1 VQKFRV
7 KVSVRAINT
16 KFGGSVDLKT
26 AKISAAELDA
36 IVYAYHGNIFA
47 VLGPQHIKD
56 SNYSLRT
63 YLPEADEV
71 VVVDRDSRSQLT
83 VLNKIHPAG
92 VFEGEARLPS
102 SSAYLFQVRYGDAT
116 IFIEDT
122 YRFPSELNPTDVY
135 LFGEGTHEKLYQWL
149 GAHLREVAGVKGALF
164 TVWAPNAKRVS
175 VVGDFN
181 FWDGRHHVM
190 RRHPASGLWELFIPG
205 IEENALYKYE
215 ILSQNHG
222 VLPLKADPFGFAAQH
237 PPETA
242 SKIVAQS
249 RYPWSDN
256 SWLERKVEHGY
267 RDQPV
272 CIYEVHLGSWKRKGS
287 NGDQYLNYL
296 ELADQLIPY
305 VQSMGFTHIQLMPIS
320 EYPFDGSWGYQPV
333 GLYAPTSRFGSPDE
347 FREFINRCHL
357 AGIGVLIDWVPG
369 HFPSDGHGLAFFDGS
384 PLYEHA
390 DPRQGFH
397 PDWNTYIY
405 NYGRCEVANFLYSNA
420 LYWFDEFHIDG
431 LRVDAV
437 ASMLYLDY
445 SREGGEWIPNEHGGR
460 ENLAAIALLK
470 RVNQKVYEHYPNAMM
485 VAEESTAWPGVSHP
499 VYAGGL
505 GFGYK
510 WNMGWMNDSLRYMSN
525 DPIHRRYHHHDLT
538 FSLLYAFHENFI
550 LPLSHDEVVHGKG
563 SLIDKMPGDAWQKFA
578 NLRAYYG
585 FMWAHP
591 GKKLLFMGCEFA
603 QGNEWSHDRALDWPL
618 IKDVHWH
625 AGVKKLVEDLNHLYR
640 STPALYYH
648 DCEGRGFEWLD
659 ADDSGAS
666 VFAFARKAHKSLVVV
681 VSNMTPVLREG
692 YRIGVSHPGYYK
704 ELLNTDAAIY
714 GGSEKGNAGGVTSS
728 AVSSHGRSN
737 SISMTLP
744 PLATVFFE
752 WQSM

>member
-1 VQKFRV
+1 MEV
-7 KVSVRAINT
+7 T
-16 KFGGSVDLKT
+16 T
-26 AKISAAELDA
+26 AMISAAELDS
-36 IVYAYHGNIFA
+36 VVHAYHGNIFA
-47 VLGPQHIKD
+47 VLGPHQMHNG
-56 SNYSLRT
+56 NYAVRT
-63 YLPEADEV
+63 FLPEASKV
-71 VVVDRDSRSQLT
+71 IVVDRENHSHIQ

-92 VFEGEARLPS
+92 VFEGEASLRSRSQYKLE
-102 SSAYLFQVRYGDAT
+102 VHYGDNKT
-116 IFIEDT
+116 IVEDT
-122 YRFPSELNPTDVY
+122 YRFPSDLSPTDVY
-135 LFGEGTHEKLYQWL
+135 LFGEGTHEKLYRWL
-149 GAHLREVAGVKGALF
+149 GAHLREIDGVKGTLF

-175 VVGDFN
+175 VVGEFN

-190 RRHPASGLWELFIPG
+190 RHHAASGLWELFIPG
-205 IEENALYKYE
+205 VEADTLYKYE
-215 ILSQNHG
+215 ILSQSHG
-222 VLPLKADPFGFAAQH
+222 VLPLKADPMGFAAQH

-242 SKIVAQS
+242 SKVMAPS
-249 RYPWSDN
+249 DFSWSDEQ
-256 SWLERKVEHGY
+256 WLARKVEQGH
-267 RDQPV
+267 RDQAV
-272 CIYEVHLGSWKRKGS
+272 SIYEVHLGSWKRRGQQ
-287 NGDQYLNYL
+287 GEDYLTYL
-296 ELADQLIPY
+296 ELADELIPY
-305 VQSMGFTHIQLMPIS
+305 VQTLGFTHIQLMPIS
-320 EYPFDGSWGYQPV
+320 EFPFDGSWGYQPV
-333 GLYAPTSRFGSPDE
+333 GLYAPTSRFGSPDQ

-405 NYGRCEVANFLYSNA
+405 NYGRCEVANFLFSNA

-445 SREGGEWIPNEHGGR
+445 SREADDWVPNVHGGR
-460 ENLAAIALLK
+460 ENLEAIALLK

-525 DPIHRRYHHHDLT
+525 DPIHRRYHHHDMT
-538 FSLLYAFHENFI
+538 FSLLYAFNENFM

-563 SLIDKMPGDAWQKFA
+563 SLLDKMPGDAWQKFA

-603 QGNEWSHDRALDWPL
+603 QGREWDHNSSLDWHL
-618 IKDVHWH
+618 LDETHWH
-625 AGVKKLVEDLNHLYR
+625 GGVQKLVEDLNHLYS
-640 STPALYYH
+640 STPALYYD
-648 DCEGRGFEWLD
+648 DCEARGFEWLD
-659 ADDSGAS
+659 ADDNGAS
-666 VFAFARKAHKSLVVV
+666 VFAFARKAHNDFVVV

-692 YRIGVSHPGYYK
+692 YRLGVPKLGFYK
-704 ELLNTDAAIY
+704 ERLNTDAGIY
-714 GGSEKGNAGGVTSS
+714 GGSEKGNAGGVNAE
-728 AVSSHGRSN
+728 AVSSHGREN
-737 SISMTLP
+737 SITITLP
-744 PLATVFFE
+744 PLATVVFE
-752 WQSM
+752 WKPE